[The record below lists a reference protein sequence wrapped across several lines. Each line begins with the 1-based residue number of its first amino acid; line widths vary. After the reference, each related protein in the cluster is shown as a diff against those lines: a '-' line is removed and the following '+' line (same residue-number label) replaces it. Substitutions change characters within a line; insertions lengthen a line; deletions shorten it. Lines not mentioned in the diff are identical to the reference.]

1 MRKSY
6 HIRFNING
14 QQVEMKLRAWA
25 RENRQHFPNFGFRN
39 AQDDHPTTH
48 SIRDYCIRELNAHVD
63 ENDRRVIITI

>member
-1 MRKSY
+1 
-6 HIRFNING
+6 
-14 QQVEMKLRAWA
+14 MKLRAWA